1 MSTTLAFRLIL
12 GLVVGG
18 VLTCSVWDRSYTELK
33 ERPADEDTRTG
44 MPRFRSFAAAETLPT
59 MLVMYLVISLAIGGR
74 EMAVQYLLGLLLR
87 VFLLIGVYYV
97 LLLAVLP
104 LLRRHIS
111 ARVCAVLWLLP
122 GYLYFLA
129 QVSSV
134 QRADPGGER
143 MLVLHASGTLVTV
156 LLAVWAAGAIG
167 VFAWKI
173 ISHLR
178 FPPPRAEGRRRCHG
192 RADARRLAGGSWRA
206 PGSGETK
213 WTLVRAPQLTTPLSI
228 GLFQKTT
235 CVALPARSY
244 TPEELS
250 LILRHEIIHLSRRDP
265 ASKFFMVFCTAM
277 CWFNP
282 LMWVAMRKS
291 ADDFELS
298 CDESV
303 LLAQPQ
309 PVRRQYA
316 ELLLKTAGDERGFTT
331 CLSAT
336 ASALRYRLKNI
347 MAPGKKHTGALL
359 VGLTFLL
366 LTLCAGHVALAY
378 DAQPGAARIF
388 DGRPPEDFSLRYV
401 DVWNDDRGSG
411 TDFGCTD
418 EAALKDYLAA
428 LQLETYTEALNRYG
442 ECRSLQLLFDAPEG
456 TLSVTLADNQSIHV
470 TRLWLKKRPEREL
483 LSGRAHRLAAAGPA
497 HRPAAG
503 AAGLVQSAG
512 AG

>member
-18 VLTCSVWDRSYTELK
+18 VLTCSVWDRNYTELE
-33 ERPADEDTRTG
+33 ERPTDEDTRTG
-44 MPRFRSFAAAETLPT
+44 MPRFRSFAAAEMLPT
-59 MLVMYLVISLAIGGR
+59 MLVMYLAISLAIGGR

-97 LLLAVLP
+97 LLLAVMP

-156 LLAVWAAGAIG
+156 LLAVWAAGVIG

-178 FPPPRAEGRRRCHG
+178 FRRRVLKDAVVVTDEQTLAVWQAELA
-192 RADARRLAGGSWRA
+192 RAWL
-206 PGSGETK
+206 GETK

-303 LLAQPQ
+303 LLA
-309 PVRRQYA
+309 
-316 ELLLKTAGDERGFTT
+316 
-331 CLSAT
+331 LS
-336 ASALRYRLKNI
+336 L
-347 MAPGKKHTGALL
+347 
-359 VGLTFLL
+359 
-366 LTLCAGHVALAY
+366 
-378 DAQPGAARIF
+378 
-388 DGRPPEDFSLRYV
+388 
-401 DVWNDDRGSG
+401 
-411 TDFGCTD
+411 
-418 EAALKDYLAA
+418 
-428 LQLETYTEALNRYG
+428 
-442 ECRSLQLLFDAPEG
+442 
-456 TLSVTLADNQSIHV
+456 IHI
-470 TRLWLKKRPEREL
+470 
-483 LSGRAHRLAAAGPA
+483 
-497 HRPAAG
+497 
-503 AAGLVQSAG
+503 
-512 AG
+512 